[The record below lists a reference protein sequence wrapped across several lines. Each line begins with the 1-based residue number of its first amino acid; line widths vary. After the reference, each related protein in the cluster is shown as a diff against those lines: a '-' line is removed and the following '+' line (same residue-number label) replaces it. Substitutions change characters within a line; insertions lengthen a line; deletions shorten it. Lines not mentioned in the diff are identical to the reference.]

1 MSSRSTLISNAVA
14 VIAEQ
19 GMRGLSLRAV
29 AERAGISL
37 GSLNYQ
43 IGDRAALVDAVIA
56 DGCEK
61 LAAWHDGWLA
71 RLEGVPL
78 DEPAV
83 LASIILAYLDD
94 AAARQRHLSISL
106 AELLVW
112 AGQEAGGVPAFAPVV
127 AEHHRFWTTL
137 LADHREGA
145 RLALAIGAY
154 CRDELVF
161 TLGLRH
167 LPEYRLLR
175 DATVARLAA
184 GFAAAGPFRDDA
196 LFDGLVAAAAGPAA
210 GVFLAPELGTEKRAA
225 IAGWAADVIAA
236 QGVAALTHRAVAAV
250 GKVSASTVVH
260 HFGPKDELLRAG
272 LEAQYRRMTG
282 AFAAA
287 TDHHGDVQAARSG
300 RVVLWLTQIMALE
313 ATRDAAF
320 IPYAVDMRR
329 RRSENVRAMMS
340 VSISGGPGL
349 DRAAIQAAVIA
360 ALGAVLDEDALGR
373 DGWALSVGFQQR
385 IAIPSVAVEQSI

>member
-1 MSSRSTLISNAVA
+1 MSSRSTLISNAGA
-14 VIAEQ
+14 VIAAQ

-43 IGDRAALVDAVIA
+43 IGDRAALVEAVIA
-56 DGCEK
+56 DGCET

-71 RLEGVPL
+71 RLAGVAL

-83 LASIILAYLDD
+83 LASIILAYLED
-94 AAARQRHLSISL
+94 AAAQQPHLAISL

-112 AGQEAGGVPAFAPVV
+112 AGQQPGGVAGFAPVV
-127 AEHHRFWTTL
+127 AEHDRFWTAAL
-137 LADHREGA
+137 GDHPDGA
-145 RLALAIGAY
+145 RLAAAIGGY
-154 CRDELVF
+154 CRDEIVF
-161 TLGLRH
+161 TLALRH

-184 GFAAAGPFRDDA
+184 GFAPTGPFRDDA
-196 LFDGLVAAAAGPAA
+196 LFDRLVAAAAGPAA
-210 GVFLAPELGTEKRAA
+210 GVSAAPELATEKRAA
-225 IAGWAADVIAA
+225 IAGWAADVIEA

-250 GKVSASTVVH
+250 GKVSASTIVH

-287 TDHHGDVQAARSG
+287 ADHHRDVDAARSG
-300 RVVLWLTQIMALE
+300 RVVLWLTHIVALE
-313 ATRDAAF
+313 AVRDPTF
-320 IPYAVDMRR
+320 IPYAIDMRR
-329 RRSENVRAMMS
+329 RRSENVRAMIS
-340 VSISGGPGL
+340 RAISGGPDL

-360 ALGAVLDEDALGR
+360 ALGVVLDDDALGR
-373 DGWALSVGFQQR
+373 DGWARSAAFQQR
-385 IAIPSVAVEQSI
+385 IALRQR